1 MEEVRA
7 YIESGILELYVLG
20 QLSAEEQGEVEGMAA
35 KYAEIRKEIEAIE
48 IAMETYAISNA
59 VLPSEGLDLKV
70 LSAIELLKTPEEAPS
85 PVMQV
90 PDKTVAAPI
99 QTPLVTLAK
108 DSRIRSLRIALAACA
123 ALLLISLVALYSAR
137 HELSEAQNQILALNK
152 QNQSFAATVGYM
164 KQNTADLQKLA
175 DMPAD
180 PNWKTVKLAGTKMD
194 PSAKMVV
201 YWHTTGKHVM
211 VDNSKMA
218 LPANDQNHQYQLWAL
233 VKGKP
238 VDLGVFDVKPDTA
251 HILLNMKEISG
262 AQAFAVTL
270 EKRGGSVSPTMNQMI
285 AMGGVSI

>member
-1 MEEVRA
+1 VEEVRA

-70 LSAIELLKTPEEAPS
+70 LSAIESLKTPEEAPS

-233 VKGKP
+233 VNGKP

>member
-20 QLSAEEQGEVEGMAA
+20 QLSAEEQREVEGMAA
-35 KYAEIRKEIEAIE
+35 KYAEIREEIEAIE
-48 IAMETYAISNA
+48 IAMETYAMSNA

-70 LSAIELLKTPEEAPS
+70 LSAIESLKAPEEVPS
-85 PVMQV
+85 PVM
-90 PDKTVAAPI
+90 PAPETVVAPI
-99 QTPLVTLAK
+99 QAPLVTVAK

-123 ALLLISLVALYSAR
+123 ALLLVSLVALYSAH
-137 HELSEAQNQILALNK
+137 HELSEVQNQILALNR

-194 PSAKMVV
+194 PAAKMVV

-218 LPANDQNHQYQLWAL
+218 LPANDQSHQYQLWAL
-233 VKGKP
+233 VNGKP

-251 HILLNMKEISG
+251 HILINMKEISG

-285 AMGGVSI
+285 VMGGVSI